1 LKHPQG
7 AAALK
12 GLTVRRLKLYMSWV

>member
-12 GLTVRRLKLYMSWV
+12 GLTVRQLKLYMSWV